1 MEQLTALRAT
11 RGSGGG
17 GARPNTGG
25 LARMLLR
32 AIFSVAAVLL
42 TLVAVRQTTVG
53 HRETLPAAA
62 WGGDKLDTSV
72 AAAAPGDPVS
82 TEQTTTSA
90 STSAA
95 ASHWKSGAS
104 TATYDQSVAAA
115 AVALAEVQEYTMGK
129 QSEAAAAATA
139 FALAVEVQQQQEG
152 SLEEASEGH
161 AVNEAVMLRGVDPRC
176 HAEASLDLDG
186 PAVAW
191 GISHRTADAA
201 ECCAR
206 CISHA
211 EERSRQRDRGGDGG
225 HGACNSWVF
234 CPEEVCW
241 SPDIWNHTKGECW
254 LKVQQDPRAP
264 KVNFRGGYP
273 ADFRRHHSTAP
284 PHVAWQAGVILPSA
298 PS

>member
-129 QSEAAAAATA
+129 QSEAAAAA
-139 FALAVEVQQQQEG
+139 ALAEVQGYTMGKQ
-152 SLEEASEGH
+152 SEAAAAAAAAKAKAAGR
-161 AVNEAVMLRGVDPRC
+161 VRRN
-176 HAEASLDLDG
+176 AS
-186 PAVAW
+186 PV
-191 GISHRTADAA
+191 S
-201 ECCAR
+201 
-206 CISHA
+206 
-211 EERSRQRDRGGDGG
+211 
-225 HGACNSWVF
+225 
-234 CPEEVCW
+234 
-241 SPDIWNHTKGECW
+241 
-254 LKVQQDPRAP
+254 
-264 KVNFRGGYP
+264 
-273 ADFRRHHSTAP
+273 
-284 PHVAWQAGVILPSA
+284 
-298 PS
+298 